1 MDVQVTQGPINKK
14 GYESLEG
21 LVEGDMVEIKITK
34 GGVENIVLMYEPGEG
49 RTVTSGHIS
58 FEVNEE

>member
-1 MDVQVTQGPINKK
+1 MELTEIIGPKNIK

-21 LVEGDMVEIKITK
+21 LVEGDMVEIKITRD
-34 GGVENIVLMYEPGEG
+34 GEEVLALEYEPSEG
-49 RTVTSGHIS
+49 KTVTSGHIS